1 MKRLFV
7 LWLCGTAVA
16 LCQPPPKKVSHAE
29 AISAV
34 TTKSQPQ
41 YPPIARQLKIEGT
54 VELAAIVSETG
65 TVEEVTVIS
74 GNPVL
79 TKPAAESLKKWKF
92 APFVQ
97 DGKPVRA
104 EAPVTIV
111 FHKDQQ

>member
-1 MKRLFV
+1 MKRLCV
-7 LWLCGTAVA
+7 LWLCGAAVA
-16 LCQPPPKKVSHAE
+16 LSQTPSKKVSHAE
-29 AISAV
+29 AINAV
-34 TTKSQPQ
+34 TTKVQPQ
-41 YPPIARQLKIEGT
+41 YPPMARQLKIEGT

-65 TVEEVTVIS
+65 AVEAVTVIS

-92 APFVQ
+92 APFLQ

-111 FHKDQQ
+111 FHKEQQ